1 MPKDNST
8 PRPAEAELNW
18 WQQALRSGTGQAIRW
33 LLVLILLVGHWLVTT
48 LGPIAGHGHWLTTGS
63 QVFGQKGNPGNFAG
77 WVPVIIISVLLLLPD
92 LESVAF
98 GGVKLEMRRT
108 REEVTDLREQIT
120 NLVTAQAQARAG
132 AIGTLSLQTDNPDV
146 ARVFATAVEVP
157 ARIAANEGAPA
168 EPYQP
173 DGA

>member
-1 MPKDNST
+1 MPEGNEP
-8 PRPAEAELNW
+8 PRPAEAKPNW

-33 LLVLILLVGHWLVTT
+33 LLVLILLLGHWLVTT
-48 LGPIAGHGHWLTTGS
+48 LGPITGHGHWLTS
-63 QVFGQKGNPGNFAG
+63 ASLVFGQKGNPGNFAG

-108 REEVTDLREQIT
+108 REEVAGLRDQIT
-120 NLVTAQAQARAG
+120 NLQIAQARAG
-132 AIGTLSLQTDNPDV
+132 AIGALTLHTDNPEV
-146 ARVFATAVEVP
+146 AARVIATAVGVP
-157 ARIAANEGAPA
+157 ARIAANEGTPA

-173 DGA
+173 DGT